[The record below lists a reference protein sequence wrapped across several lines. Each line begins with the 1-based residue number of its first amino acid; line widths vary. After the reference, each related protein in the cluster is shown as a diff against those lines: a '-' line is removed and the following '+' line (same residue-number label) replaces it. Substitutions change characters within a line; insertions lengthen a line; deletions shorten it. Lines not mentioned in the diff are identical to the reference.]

1 MLALKV
7 EVWPQEEFWEPL
19 VLFCVAAAASKEP
32 QQRGKDQFEAS
43 CQAAGQWTGKSA
55 ASSAISNYFLSKD
68 EKVGHTIFHTS
79 LDTFFDAFSLL

>member
-1 MLALKV
+1 MHNFPSWKMLALKV

-43 CQAAGQWTGKSA
+43 CQAAGQ
-55 ASSAISNYFLSKD
+55 
-68 EKVGHTIFHTS
+68 
-79 LDTFFDAFSLL
+79 